1 MRRGLR
7 DGIGSRRLE
16 VGSGGGLSPEEV
28 GSVPKRWGLSPRK
41 EIGRC
46 VDRWL
51 GRARYFA
58 IISWYVTG
66 MEYSVERAHLQL
78 LRKAVG

>member
-16 VGSGGGLSPEEV
+16 VDAGGGLSPEEV

-41 EIGRC
+41 EIG
-46 VDRWL
+46 L
-51 GRARYFA
+51 AA
-58 IISWYVTG
+58 LTG
-66 MEYSVERAHLQL
+66 GWSERAIL
-78 LRKAVG
+78 L